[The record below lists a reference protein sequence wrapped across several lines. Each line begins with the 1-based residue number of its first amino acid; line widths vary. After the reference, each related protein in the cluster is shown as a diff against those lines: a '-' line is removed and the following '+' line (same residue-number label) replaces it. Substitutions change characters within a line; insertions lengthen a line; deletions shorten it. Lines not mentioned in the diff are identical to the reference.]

1 MDGRNAGRT
10 VQLAITDACNLA
22 CIYCF
27 AGNKSKRTMSSTT
40 ACAIAAS
47 HLDDGFSSETIEFD
61 FAGGEPLLAFDVMQE
76 VVRFVHSRTWKRKHV
91 FGFTTNGTLLDD
103 EVKKWL
109 EEHPCVHFSISLDGT
124 REAHNAN
131 RGNSYDKAVANVPW
145 LLDRCRRLGLTSST
159 KMTISPQTIGLIAD
173 GVMHLHA
180 LGFEE
185 VNANVPY
192 EDLWSDVDREAVLLS
207 FAAQLDRLVEFY
219 TTAPGLKPPQL
230 VKLPIHR
237 IFSKDEDQFVPRW
250 CGSGRAMVCY
260 DTDGRAYPCHRFVP
274 LAVGPRLKYDGA
286 SSLQP
291 GSRSLAATDS
301 ACINCP
307 LIKACP
313 SCMGF
318 NWQTYGNPDART
330 RFHCPFMLIQ
340 FKASAKLEIL
350 TVSAE
355 LESAR
360 FANVGVEVV
369 RQLEARL
376 NQAIEVINLF
386 L

>member
-1 MDGRNAGRT
+1 MHGETQVRT

-22 CIYCF
+22 CVYCF
-27 AGNKSKRTMSSTT
+27 AGNKTKRKMSSTT
-40 ACAIAAS
+40 ACAIAA
-47 HLDDGFSSETIEFD
+47 HQLDDGSSSETIEFD

-76 VVRFVHSRTWKRKHV
+76 VVRFVHSRTWKRKHG
-91 FGFTTNGTLLDD
+91 FGFTTNGTLLND
-103 EVKKWL
+103 EVRKWL
-109 EEHPCVHFSISLDGT
+109 EDHPCVHFSISLDGT

-131 RGNSYDKAVANVPW
+131 RGDSYDKAVAHVPW

-192 EDLWSDVDREAVLLS
+192 EDLWSACDREAVLLS

-219 TTAPGLKPPQL
+219 AATPGLKAPQL

-237 IFSKDEDQFVPRW
+237 IFSNDEDQLVPRW
-250 CGSGRAMVCY
+250 CGSGRAMMCY
-260 DTDGRAYPCHRFVP
+260 DTDGRAYPCHRFLP
-274 LAVGPRLKYDGA
+274 LAVGPRLEYDGA

-291 GSRSLAATDS
+291 GSPSRSADDS
-301 ACINCP
+301 ACMNCP

-313 SCMGF
+313 SCLGF

-330 RFHCPFMLIQ
+330 RFHCPFVLIQ
-340 FKASAKLEIL
+340 FKASAKLEVL
-350 TVSAE
+350 TVSSE

-360 FANVGVEVV
+360 LANAGMEVV
-369 RQLEARL
+369 SQLDTRL
-376 NQAIEVINLF
+376 HQAMDIINLF
-386 L
+386 P